1 MPTACVEDGVGGER
15 TLEVNAVSDIS
26 RMPVSD
32 VVVIF
37 TKSMYTMDAIT
48 KAVPIIG
55 RDTAVL
61 TLQNGLG
68 NIEAIREATGNNP
81 VIAGVT
87 NYASDL
93 LKPGR
98 VELKG
103 SGVTKMMA
111 LDEGAREKAARLVGL
126 LCAVGHNAM
135 LSDDVLIDIWEKVA
149 FNAALNTTTAI
160 TGLTVGGVGSLSE
173 SRQLLFDI
181 SSEVVMVAKAEGIN
195 ASESHVHGIIE
206 SVFDPEMSGDHKT
219 SMLQDRILKRNT
231 EIEAV
236 CGRAVQIGRSMD
248 LKHQSWNVF
257 MLWSG
262 SLNVITTKYACKLL
276 GRKEMIK
283 LKFFGLGGQGVVTA
297 AKMFSE
303 AYSLYEG
310 NFAITIPAY
319 GHERRGAP
327 VNTSIIADDKP
338 VMQNCFVYEPD
349 VVVVMD
355 ASVIDKGVDIAAGIH
370 RDSILVLNTHKKSD
384 VERYS
389 ALGFAKVY
397 HTDGTGIAQTN
408 IGMGIPN
415 GSMLGALAK
424 TGIVGIDAIEHAIMD
439 TFGKKAGEKNAK
451 AAREAYEKTEC

>member
-1 MPTACVEDGVGGER
+1 MVISIIGAGAMGCRFGVAFAEAGAQVWLYDVWQEHVNQMNANGLVVEDGVGGER

-181 SSEVVMVAKAEGIN
+181 SS
-195 ASESHVHGIIE
+195 
-206 SVFDPEMSGDHKT
+206 
-219 SMLQDRILKRNT
+219 
-231 EIEAV
+231 
-236 CGRAVQIGRSMD
+236 
-248 LKHQSWNVF
+248 
-257 MLWSG
+257 
-262 SLNVITTKYACKLL
+262 
-276 GRKEMIK
+276 
-283 LKFFGLGGQGVVTA
+283 
-297 AKMFSE
+297 
-303 AYSLYEG
+303 
-310 NFAITIPAY
+310 
-319 GHERRGAP
+319 
-327 VNTSIIADDKP
+327 
-338 VMQNCFVYEPD
+338 
-349 VVVVMD
+349 
-355 ASVIDKGVDIAAGIH
+355 
-370 RDSILVLNTHKKSD
+370 
-384 VERYS
+384 
-389 ALGFAKVY
+389 
-397 HTDGTGIAQTN
+397 
-408 IGMGIPN
+408 
-415 GSMLGALAK
+415 
-424 TGIVGIDAIEHAIMD
+424 
-439 TFGKKAGEKNAK
+439 
-451 AAREAYEKTEC
+451 

>member
-1 MPTACVEDGVGGER
+1 MVISIIGAGAMGCRFGVAFAEAGAQVWLYDVWQEHVNQMNANGLVVEDGVGGER

-111 LDEGAREKAARLVGL
+111 LDEGARETAARLVGL

-236 CGRAVQIGRSMD
+236 CGLAVQIGKKHG
-248 LKHQSWNVF
+248 LKTPKLECVYA
-257 MLWSG
+257 LVR
-262 SLNVITTKYACKLL
+262 VI
-276 GRKEMIK
+276 
-283 LKFFGLGGQGVVTA
+283 
-297 AKMFSE
+297 
-303 AYSLYEG
+303 
-310 NFAITIPAY
+310 
-319 GHERRGAP
+319 
-327 VNTSIIADDKP
+327 
-338 VMQNCFVYEPD
+338 
-349 VVVVMD
+349 
-355 ASVIDKGVDIAAGIH
+355 
-370 RDSILVLNTHKKSD
+370 
-384 VERYS
+384 
-389 ALGFAKVY
+389 
-397 HTDGTGIAQTN
+397 
-408 IGMGIPN
+408 
-415 GSMLGALAK
+415 
-424 TGIVGIDAIEHAIMD
+424 
-439 TFGKKAGEKNAK
+439 
-451 AAREAYEKTEC
+451 ECNYNKICL